1 MKQHPYFKM
10 KLWIIDLAIVMALT
24 FMSGVWIMSNNILKN
39 IVGWIVLGII
49 LYLARK
55 VVRIVRAINLIEDI
69 MDKNNK

>member
-1 MKQHPYFKM
+1 MKNHLYFKM

-39 IVGWIVLGII
+39 IVGWIALGII

-55 VVRIVRAINLIEDI
+55 VVKIVRAINLIEDI